1 MVGKWSKHRREAKNE
16 IKEIPMKIRL
26 QQMKKVKQKRL
37 AASLIREMKSRLL
50 PAGAAQEHRSYFN
63 ASQIRHEKVVT
74 IRNTKDPSYIP
85 VSRLNPQNNG

>member
-26 QQMKKVKQKRL
+26 QKKVKQKRL

-50 PAGAAQEHRSYFN
+50 PAAAAQELLQRKPN
-63 ASQIRHEKVVT
+63 KARK
-74 IRNTKDPSYIP
+74 
-85 VSRLNPQNNG
+85 SRDDT

>member
-1 MVGKWSKHRREAKNE
+1 
-16 IKEIPMKIRL
+16 MKIRL
-26 QQMKKVKQKRL
+26 HLKKVKQKRL

-50 PAGAAQEHRSYFN
+50 PAAAAQEHRSYFN

-85 VSRLNPQNNG
+85 VSRLNTQNNG

>member
-1 MVGKWSKHRREAKNE
+1 MGKCSKHRREAKNE
-16 IKEIPMKIRL
+16 IEEIPMKIRL

-50 PAGAAQEHRSYFN
+50 PLPRRHRSYFN